1 MSNSKFTVIFTE
13 ADRNTVDNARQYYEK
28 KHKKYEEMSNI
39 VQYICLISALFF
51 IIPIILITTYF
62 KMEMSKSFINMMEL
76 ALIVFII
83 SWSISLFLEYKMSMY
98 ETLFEEHSK
107 MVKVMDIILQDRE
120 YELKASESGSI
131 WINVLDDSKITD
143 SMTIAQVQTERPLW
157 LNVSE
162 IEMKFEQTYNK
173 KHEITCSWQVKPV
186 KWY

>member
-1 MSNSKFTVIFTE
+1 
-13 ADRNTVDNARQYYEK
+13 
-28 KHKKYEEMSNI
+28 
-39 VQYICLISALFF
+39 
-51 IIPIILITTYF
+51 
-62 KMEMSKSFINMMEL
+62 
-76 ALIVFII
+76 
-83 SWSISLFLEYKMSMY
+83 MSMY

-173 KHEITCSWQVKPV
+173 KHEIICSWQVKPV